1 MILFSLSSMLIT
13 GADAIIGAELYW
25 NGMAAFGKDGADAI
39 YGVYSAEG
47 PESNEGIIAEGPD
60 VYSEE
65 GLG

>member
-1 MILFSLSSMLIT
+1 
-13 GADAIIGAELYW
+13 
-25 NGMAAFGKDGADAI
+25 MAAFGKDGADAI

-60 VYSEE
+60 VYSDE